1 MRLARARPSM
11 KCREMN
17 PGKTAIVGNI
27 TQVLRALNEVPGNES
42 RQNPGPQTISTEA
55 QPLNE
60 VPGNES
66 RQTGRVAAGGSMLSS
81 PQ

>member
-1 MRLARARPSM
+1 M

-42 RQNPGPQTISTEA
+42 RQNRVPVSISCLD

-66 RQTGRVAAGGSMLSS
+66 RQTVRVAAGGSMLSS